1 MPVQDRIPKEWSHD
15 DISALA
21 STVAELVTE
30 HNALER
36 RVDSLEDID
45 QSGVVDE
52 ADDFIRTEM
61 FKAIR
66 DKLKSG
72 NNKPITEAE

>member
-1 MPVQDRIPKEWSHD
+1 MIRDLTPKEWSHEE
-15 DISALA
+15 ISVLA

-30 HNALER
+30 HNALEK

-72 NNKPITEAE
+72 NNKPKTEAD